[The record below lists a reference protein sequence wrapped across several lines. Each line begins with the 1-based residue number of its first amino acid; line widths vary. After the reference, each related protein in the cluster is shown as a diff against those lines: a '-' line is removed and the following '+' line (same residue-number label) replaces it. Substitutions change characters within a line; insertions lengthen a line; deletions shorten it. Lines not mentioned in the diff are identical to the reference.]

1 MLESGVCQFFLQRA
15 WNEVGGSLPGET
27 IESGKHL
34 LDSFFHVL
42 EDWYDLI
49 VDVSVSFL
57 RGIRERTSN
66 LNGFNLR
73 NGWFSSYAGWND
85 F

>member
-1 MLESGVCQFFLQRA
+1 MAYAGIRGLPTFLERA

-27 IESGKHL
+27 IQSGKHL

-57 RGIRERTSN
+57 RGDQRTDLEFDRFQS
-66 LNGFNLR
+66 
-73 NGWFSSYAGWND
+73 
-85 F
+85 

>member
-1 MLESGVCQFFLQRA
+1 MISEHGVRWSQGLPTFLKHA
-15 WNEVGGSLPGET
+15 WSEVGGSLPGET

-57 RGIRERTSN
+57 RGDQRTDLEFERFQS
-66 LNGFNLR
+66 
-73 NGWFSSYAGWND
+73 
-85 F
+85 